1 MGAFGFHGC
10 TCSHVTRCRC
20 SKEVRF
26 GLFSVAWPLQLLRHW
41 WWKPAGPKKAP
52 MRNQWLLCMQADIL
66 DIGNWKCSN
75 SSCSFPHRNHI
86 QMQTNTQSLTRD
98 TKTSTPY
105 TWQVLTRR
113 PAVKLL
119 EVVSKIC
126 RVMRLVLQKHAR
138 RPISR
143 LCRVCAQAFQFHSAS
158 LFSLALVSRKN
169 ALALSY
175 HILPWY
181 PW

>member
-1 MGAFGFHGC
+1 M
-10 TCSHVTRCRC
+10 
-20 SKEVRF
+20 
-26 GLFSVAWPLQLLRHW
+26 AWPLQIMRHW
-41 WWKPAGPKKAP
+41 WWKPAGPKKRRWGISDFYAC
-52 MRNQWLLCMQADIL
+52 RLTFWTLE
-66 DIGNWKCSN
+66 IGLAQTPPAAFRIGSSHSN
-75 SSCSFPHRNHI
+75 ANKHTI
-86 QMQTNTQSLTRD
+86 
-98 TKTSTPY
+98 TSTRHKDQY
-105 TWQVLTRR
+105 SWEVLTRR

-143 LCRVCAQAFQFHSAS
+143 LCRGCAQPFQFHSAS
-158 LFSLALVSRKN
+158 LFSLALVLRKN
-169 ALALSY
+169 ALSLSY